1 MSLRLRLVLTCC
13 ALVVTIVSVFAAILY
28 TTMRRNLQTEMDR
41 RLRLRASQVE
51 LTIWPGATSLT
62 AQDITSAKL
71 DLSPLDELDAPGV
84 YVQVV
89 DRQGGVVARSSNLGK
104 STLPSPSDALT
115 GALDR
120 RRTLST
126 ASVGSD
132 RSVRILSQPIMNQG
146 SVIGVLEV
154 GQSRQPL
161 QQTLDDLRVLLLL
174 VGAGLLLV
182 GAAVV
187 WLVTL
192 RGLRP
197 LQAISR
203 QARRISEEQS
213 FAERIPL
220 ATRRDEIGQLARTI
234 NELLQTVDDLLR
246 QHREFVADTSHELRN
261 PLLALRT
268 NLDILERIDDPEQ
281 RRECL
286 EEAREQSERMTRLV
300 SDVLLLARA
309 ESTQLIAADA
319 VALGP
324 LLENV
329 AESARRRAGG
339 RTIQL
344 EQSDPVTVRGDA
356 GRVRQVLTNLIKNA
370 IEHTPPDGTITLGL
384 RQTDGWACLAV
395 RDDGEGIA
403 ASALPH
409 IFERFYRAD
418 PRRRQGTG
426 LGLAI
431 VKHLVEAHGGR
442 VSVESALGRGSCF
455 TIWLPVLAGN
465 ESAVLAPPLPPA
477 VVA

>member
-1 MSLRLRLVLTCC
+1 
-13 ALVVTIVSVFAAILY
+13 
-28 TTMRRNLQTEMDR
+28 
-41 RLRLRASQVE
+41 
-51 LTIWPGATSLT
+51 
-62 AQDITSAKL
+62 
-71 DLSPLDELDAPGV
+71 
-84 YVQVV
+84 
-89 DRQGGVVARSSNLGK
+89 
-104 STLPSPSDALT
+104 
-115 GALDR
+115 
-120 RRTLST
+120 
-126 ASVGSD
+126 
-132 RSVRILSQPIMNQG
+132 
-146 SVIGVLEV
+146 
-154 GQSRQPL
+154 
-161 QQTLDDLRVLLLL
+161 
-174 VGAGLLLV
+174 
-182 GAAVV
+182 
-187 WLVTL
+187 
-192 RGLRP
+192 LRP

-234 NELLQTVDDLLR
+234 NDLLQTVDDLLR

-286 EEAREQSERMTRLV
+286 DEAREQSERMTRLV
-300 SDVLLLARA
+300 SDLLVLARA

-324 LLENV
+324 LLEHV

-339 RTIQL
+339 RTIQF

-356 GRVRQVLTNLIKNA
+356 GRVMQILTNLIKNA
-370 IEHTPPDGTITLGL
+370 IEHTQPDGTITLSL

-403 ASALPH
+403 ANALPH

-418 PRRRQGTG
+418 PHRRQGSG

-431 VKHLVEAHGGR
+431 VKHLAEAHGGR

-455 TIWLPVLAGN
+455 TVWLPALTSM
-465 ESAVLAPPLPPA
+465 ESAMMTPPPPA
-477 VVA
+477 VIA